1 MFLANTVF
9 GIRAAAVVQLKIVL
23 VKSDLAQSAK
33 LELQQRLWPR
43 FGRATPPAPT
53 GGGPM
58 MLTTTVFD
66 LQLRRQKSF
75 S

>member
-43 FGRATPPAPT
+43 LGA
-53 GGGPM
+53 
-58 MLTTTVFD
+58 
-66 LQLRRQKSF
+66 QRRRRRRVEGQ
-75 S
+75 